1 MLITHTP
8 TNKVTKCE
16 IIIPYD
22 NDNDIENYD
31 YDKEFEFNILNRYN
45 AGYFGFTD
53 KELISNWELF
63 LKTIDVENKNHF
75 KIFLKMIFCV
85 SGPLLSL
92 RRCK

>member
-1 MLITHTP
+1 MYMYDIDDQFYKYELHKYMLITHTP

-53 KELISNWELF
+53 KDLNNYTYEVTNE
-63 LKTIDVENKNHF
+63 
-75 KIFLKMIFCV
+75 
-85 SGPLLSL
+85 
-92 RRCK
+92 